1 MTTSSGPTTP
11 PTAELHLHLEG
22 TLEARTILRMAAR
35 NGVALPTSD
44 LDELLARYRF
54 ADLQGFLDLY
64 YENLAVLRTEDDF
77 HEVAVEYLDRARA
90 ANVRRAEIFFDPQ
103 SHLSRGVPI
112 EVVVGGIGAALDDSE
127 RTHGISTDLI
137 ACFMRNLGAEAA
149 HETLTTLLPF
159 RDKLIG
165 VGLDSTEIGFPAA
178 LFTDVYARA
187 AAEGLHLVAH
197 AGEEGGPETV
207 TETLD
212 QLHVERV
219 DHGIRSMEDP
229 EVVARLRT
237 DGTPLTVCPLSNVC
251 LRAVDKLATHPLPAM
266 LAAGIVVSVNSDDPA
281 YFGGYVDDN
290 YRAIGAE
297 LGITAAQQQQ
307 LARSSFDAAFITA
320 DERTRWQGEV
330 DAFYATPR

>member
-1 MTTSSGPTTP
+1 ARAAVEADPD
-11 PTAELHLHLEG
+11 TASLHRRL
-22 TLEARTILRMAAR
+22 A
-35 NGVALPTSD
+35 D
-44 LDELLARYRF
+44 LDELRSRYRF

-64 YENLAVLRTEDDF
+64 YENLSVLRTEADF

-103 SHLSRGVPI
+103 SHLTRGVPL
-112 EVVVGGIGAALDDSE
+112 EVIMDGIGAALADSE
-127 RTHGISTDLI
+127 RTHGISTALI
-137 ACFMRNLGAEAA
+137 SCFMRNLGADAA
-149 HETLTTLLPF
+149 HETLTALLPF
-159 RDKLIG
+159 RDRFIG
-165 VGLDSTEIGFPAA
+165 IGLDSTEIGFPATMFA
-178 LFTDVYARA
+178 DVYARA

-212 QLHVERV
+212 QLHVERI

-229 EVVARLRT
+229 EVVARLRAE
-237 DGTPLTVCPLSNVC
+237 GTPLTVCPLSNVC
-251 LRAVDKLATHPLPAM
+251 LRAVDTLASHPLPAM

-290 YRAIGAE
+290 YRAIGTE
-297 LGITAAQQQQ
+297 LGITGEQQRT

-320 DERTRWQGEV
+320 DERARWQGDV
-330 DAFYATPR
+330 DAFYDSPATR